1 MSLGPDEEVWEEM
14 EKEKMLQ
21 ERGGGWV
28 SIDIEITTIRLTRS
42 LEQTYVNQSNTGLVK
57 VSTTDFIQELGP
69 DLVNGDGGRHIV
81 EDAKVRKFELKAWDN
96 HKPKLKMKEQCADDE
111 KIPY

>member
-21 ERGGGWV
+21 ERGGG
-28 SIDIEITTIRLTRS
+28 S